1 VPPAAALR
9 YNRRVLDVRSW
20 GWGHWLFFGV
30 GVIYLIFY
38 FGYIKFSDVE
48 GMVQRMAL
56 SPEQTAGV
64 FTEGIE
70 RAEALFIM
78 FGVVLLTP
86 VAAFFALFTGLF
98 VTAVVSTFL
107 NQTAR
112 LPDATAQ
119 LVVWLGLG
127 VLAFVYFDRWWPPTK
142 WFVNLLALAF
152 LVALRGVA

>member
-1 VPPAAALR
+1 
-9 YNRRVLDVRSW
+9 VLDVRSW
-20 GWGHWLFFGV
+20 RWGHWLFFGAGIV
-30 GVIYLIFY
+30 YLIFY
-38 FGYIKFSDVE
+38 FGYVRFSDVE

-56 SPEQTAGV
+56 SPEKTAGL
-64 FTEGIE
+64 FTPGLE

-86 VAAFFALFTGLF
+86 VAAFFALFTSLF
-98 VTAVVSTFL
+98 VTTVASAFL
-107 NQTAR
+107 NQTVR
-112 LPDATAQ
+112 LPDAAAQ

-127 VLAFVYFDRWWPPTK
+127 VLAVVYLDHWWPPTK